1 MYMCDVTQNKN
12 RHCTATALFH
22 YFKRSCYCV
31 VFKKEAVV
39 SGEYRPSMCIIH
51 NCYILKLTLFKC
63 ILSHECIEKLYAFI
77 NTKCICSTYQWP
89 YVSYLVPPYLECKY
103 FFRYC
108 KCNIQFVSVAVG
120 VFFPMLQKYV
130 KGFIFDVRYF
140 VSSKLFVC
148 FSTSSLRKQKT
159 FFEAVCSCSSHKQCS
174 RVSRSES
181 SESKSTDSLRVDSES
196 IFWWSRLKWAIFGHF
211 ES

>member
-1 MYMCDVTQNKN
+1 MLQQSHLRAQFLVMQLFPFWNVTSKNPKQLLEWYIWNTNTEFNAIQIRRYLYLLFIKSSAVYMCDVTQNKN

-77 NTKCICSTYQWP
+77 NTKCICSTY
-89 YVSYLVPPYLECKY
+89 
-103 FFRYC
+103 
-108 KCNIQFVSVAVG
+108 
-120 VFFPMLQKYV
+120 
-130 KGFIFDVRYF
+130 
-140 VSSKLFVC
+140 
-148 FSTSSLRKQKT
+148 
-159 FFEAVCSCSSHKQCS
+159 
-174 RVSRSES
+174 
-181 SESKSTDSLRVDSES
+181 
-196 IFWWSRLKWAIFGHF
+196 
-211 ES
+211 